1 MRNLLVIPLLLLML
15 CFKSYANNPSTASR
29 ISHVQFKEYSDEME
43 RKTKSEVAH
52 EIQRIKDA
60 LEYKTAKGKI
70 SRPVAFVLATTLS
83 TLTYMLITGGVTHY
97 FMHQGDDGSVNNGDP
112 KPTKGDGSAKGGGSK
127 PSKPTKPD
135 NSGKPT
141 KPDNSGKP
149 TKPDNSGKPTK
160 PVTPADPGKKGE
172 DSTKGK
178 GGGSSKPENPQPP
191 KNNPGNGNDGTTTG
205 TGAADASQSE
215 DNNPT
220 PSNLGSSSNGGMN
233 DTSDL
238 GDPNNNNT
246 PATHDNGA
254 LPQQAN
260 PNQPIGLEGTAQANL
275 GQQVPTSSAGMQA
288 DPNGGTQPPAGDQN
302 KPAPSGGTQPAAGD
316 QNKPAPSGG
325 TQPAAGDQN
334 KPAPSGGTQP
344 AAGDQNKPAPH
355 GGTQPAAGDQNKP
368 APSGGTQP
376 AAGDQN
382 KPAPNN
388 SGAAPDANADP
399 NAANPDASP
408 EDKVNEANNNTNDAS
423 RILHYRY
430 ILAGL
435 MAASLPTSV
444 GVGVAL
450 GLGNDGV
457 DVPMK
462 DVVMISVLR
471 TLKSIGVWGT
481 GSLTSWF
488 IFEKLQGVV
497 NYKLRGTYMG
507 AISMALLPYQI
518 FGLYSDLV
526 KKRNE
531 LKEEVLDLQDMLD
544 TAKAAYDKF
553 EPEAGEH

>member
-127 PSKPTKPD
+127 PGISLANLLSLITLA
-135 NSGKPT
+135 NLLSLIT
-141 KPDNSGKP
+141 LANLLSLLHLLIL
-149 TKPDNSGKPTK
+149 
-160 PVTPADPGKKGE
+160 VKKVR

-191 KNNPGNGNDGTTTG
+191 KNNPGNANDGTTTG

-220 PSNLGSSSNGGMN
+220 PSNLGSSSNGGMK

-288 DPNGGTQPPAGDQN
+288 VPNGGTQPAAGDQN

-344 AAGDQNKPAPH
+344 AAGDQNKPAPS

-408 EDKVNEANNNTNDAS
+408 EDKVNKANNNTNDAS